1 MVNAWPIAMA
11 LFALDPSSPAEHET
25 REAVRLPDSFFQGDL
40 TGGVERPARLPYQ
53 LAPGYRVIITPGA
66 RTSLPRYPVRPGPGD
81 PHREWDGRQQDG
93 SHRHRARSQE

>member
-11 LFALDPSSPAEHET
+11 LFALDPSSPAERET

-66 RTSLPRYPVRPGPGD
+66 RTSLPRYPELPEPGY
-81 PHREWDGRQQDG
+81 PHHEWAGPQPDVL
-93 SHRHRARSQE
+93 RHPPARSQE